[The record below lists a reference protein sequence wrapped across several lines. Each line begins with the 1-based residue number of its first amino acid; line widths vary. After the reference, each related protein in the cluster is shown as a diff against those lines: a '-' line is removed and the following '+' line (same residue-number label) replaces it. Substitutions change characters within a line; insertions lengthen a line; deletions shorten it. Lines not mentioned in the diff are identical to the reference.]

1 MKVTFSN
8 LHGIALKPWLFN
20 THNKQIGNSCLMET
34 ADKMTVI
41 AYELPKAGKFKLN
54 VLGTNL
60 SIGSTKQVFL
70 CTYKV
75 LYLG

>member
-1 MKVTFSN
+1 
-8 LHGIALKPWLFN
+8 
-20 THNKQIGNSCLMET
+20 MET

-60 SIGSTKQVFL
+60 SIDSTKQVFL
-70 CTYKV
+70 CIYKV